1 MFHSLFIL
9 HLALLKKV
17 SHHAIE
23 TFKLIAEILAMTKAR
38 RLKQNYVEKEIKLCV
53 LKAPFCLK
61 FSP

>member
-9 HLALLKKV
+9 DLALLKKV
-17 SHHAIE
+17 YQHAIE